1 MFLPVFTHVLND
13 NVYKMCVE
21 QKSLKFK
28 NCLAVIERHNILQVV
43 GEKNT
48 VKHKYS
54 WIRLLKQTKNKQKHC
69 FNRNNMPNR

>member
-1 MFLPVFTHVLND
+1 MIM
-13 NVYKMCVE
+13 YKKCVE

-28 NCLAVIERHNILQVV
+28 KERHNILQVV

-54 WIRLLKQTKNKQKHC
+54 WICLLKQTKNKQKHAL
-69 FNRNNMPNR
+69 FQQKQYAK